1 VEISKVVRSKK
12 AISPDPDVL
21 SEKFA
26 ILSKIIS
33 DEGESQNKRG
43 PDLYSKIER
52 VQLARNTRNI
62 QRKLMNL
69 TQQ

>member
-1 VEISKVVRSKK
+1 MVEISKVVRSKK

-33 DEGESQNKRG
+33 DEGASQ
-43 PDLYSKIER
+43 S
-52 VQLARNTRNI
+52 
-62 QRKLMNL
+62 
-69 TQQ
+69 